1 MGGLTLHVRQLDCLD
16 GIGGIFF
23 CCVADPSWPRF
34 PEQNVVVVVVVV
46 AGKGI
51 KLSS

>member
-23 CCVADPSWPRF
+23 VADPSWPRF
-34 PEQNVVVVVVVV
+34 PEQYVVVVV
-46 AGKGI
+46 AVVGKGI